1 MKSIIN
7 KSHLIL
13 SAIFLVG
20 VAGSAYLLY
29 NLPGSIERISAK
41 IDLLAI
47 TEAAPAFTLLNG
59 VVGLTLL
66 FGVISLLTMYFR
78 FSRTQVVEKIVYV
91 EKKDDG
97 QAAKAEEFAKKVEE
111 DFSREYSDIMSTVK
125 GIKDNKLKIEKL
137 LSKLCMKID
146 ASQALY
152 YMVKKEK
159 GIRYIEMASSF
170 AYSIPESET
179 IKYEFGEGLA
189 GQAAKDGKPINISE
203 VPKGYITI
211 ISGLG
216 SSSPNHLLILPI
228 KQREEVTAVV
238 EIASFKSIGAEDIKL
253 ISEVLKPE
261 EEVVKGTKKT
271 SASPDQSTAEAQE
284 NNEK

>member
-7 KSHLIL
+7 KSHLII
-13 SAIFLVG
+13 SAIFIMG
-20 VAGSAYLLY
+20 VVGSAYLLY
-29 NLPGSIERISAK
+29 NLPSTIERNSAK

-47 TEAAPAFTLLNG
+47 NEASPALNMLNI

-66 FGVISLLTMYFR
+66 FGIISLLTMYFR

-91 EKKDDG
+91 DRKEDKQSVVAD
-97 QAAKAEEFAKKVEE
+97 ELAKKVEA
-111 DFSREYSDIMSTVK
+111 DFTREYAEIMSVAK
-125 GIKDNKLKIEKL
+125 GIKDNRLRIEKL
-137 LSKLCMKID
+137 LSKICMKID

-152 YMVKKEK
+152 YIVRKEK
-159 GIRYIEMASSF
+159 GIRYIEMMSSF
-170 AYSIPESET
+170 AYSIPESEI

-189 GQAAKDGKPINISE
+189 GQVAKDGKPINISE

-216 SSSPNHLLILPI
+216 SSSPNHLVILPL
-228 KQREEVTAVV
+228 KQGEEVTAVV
-238 EIASFKSIGAEDIKL
+238 EIASFKSIGSEEIKL
-253 ISEVLKPE
+253 ISEALKPE
-261 EEVVKGTKKT
+261 DEVTKTQKKT
-271 SASPDQSTAEAQE
+271 ASSTDQSQAEAQE

>member
-13 SAIFLVG
+13 SAIFIMG
-20 VAGSAYLLY
+20 VVGSAFLLY
-29 NLPGSIERISAK
+29 NLPGAIERISAK

-47 TEAAPAFTLLNG
+47 TEAKPAFSMLNV

-91 EKKDDG
+91 DRKEDK
-97 QAAKAEEFAKKVEE
+97 QAVEADALAKQVQA
-111 DFSREYSDIMSTVK
+111 DFSREYAEIMSAVK
-125 GIKDNKLKIEKL
+125 GIKDNRLKVEKL
-137 LSKLCMKID
+137 LSKICMKID

-152 YMVKKEK
+152 YVVKKEK
-159 GIRYIEMASSF
+159 GLRYIEMMSSF
-170 AYSIPESET
+170 AYSLPESET

-189 GQAAKDGKPINISE
+189 GQAAKDGKMINISE

-216 SSSPNHLLILPI
+216 ASSPNHLVILPI
-228 KQREEVTAVV
+228 KQGEEVTAVV
-238 EIASFKSIGAEDIKL
+238 EIASFKGITSDEINL

-261 EEVVKGTKKT
+261 EEVTKVQKKAA
-271 SASPDQSTAEAQE
+271 SADQSPAEAPE
-284 NNEK
+284 SNEK

>member
-13 SAIFLVG
+13 SAIFIMG
-20 VAGSAYLLY
+20 VVGSAYLLY
-29 NLPGSIERISAK
+29 SLPGAIERISAK

-47 TEAAPAFTLLNG
+47 TEATPAFSMLNV
-59 VVGLTLL
+59 VVGFTLL
-66 FGVISLLTMYFR
+66 FGVVSLLTMYFR

-91 EKKDDG
+91 DRKDDK
-97 QAAKAEEFAKKVEE
+97 QAVEADALAKQVQA
-111 DFSREYSDIMSTVK
+111 DFSKDYAEIMSAAK
-125 GIKDNKLKIEKL
+125 GIKDNRLKVEKL
-137 LSKLCMKID
+137 LSKICMKID

-152 YMVKKEK
+152 YVVKKEK
-159 GIRYIEMASSF
+159 GLRYIEMTSSF
-170 AYSIPESET
+170 AYSLPESET

-189 GQAAKDGKPINISE
+189 GQAAKDGKMINISE

-216 SSSPNHLLILPI
+216 ASSPNHLVILPI
-228 KQREEVTAVV
+228 KQGEEVTAVV
-238 EIASFKSIGAEDIKL
+238 EIASFKGITTDEINL

-261 EEVVKGTKKT
+261 EEGTKVQKKT
-271 SASPDQSTAEAQE
+271 ASADPSPAEAPE